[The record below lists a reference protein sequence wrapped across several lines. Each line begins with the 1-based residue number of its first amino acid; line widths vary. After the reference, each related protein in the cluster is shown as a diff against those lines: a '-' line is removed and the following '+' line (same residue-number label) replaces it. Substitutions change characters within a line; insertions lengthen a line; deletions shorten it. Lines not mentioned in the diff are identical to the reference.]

1 MLIIDLHYIA
11 WRAYH
16 STGSLSSNG
25 KPTGVIYGVLR
36 DLHSL
41 MEMFPDP
48 VIVIAADSKNSL
60 RKKLFPGYKLRPEE
74 KDPIEKRAKK
84 EAVEQ
89 IMALKREIL
98 PALGFR
104 NLFEFD
110 GFEADDIMAELVLRK
125 AHHEPPVIVTGDEDM
140 FQLLYHCDMYIPQK
154 TQHYTFEDFIV
165 EYPGMEPSDWATYKA
180 LAGCSSDTVP
190 GVSGIGPKNAIQYIL
205 KTIPAGKKRD
215 SIQTA
220 IADGTFELMRKL
232 VTLPFPGLPEMKL
245 RPFRFNQEAFD
256 DVCEKY
262 EFRSLKW
269 RKNVT

>member
-48 VIVIAADSKNSL
+48 VIVIAADSKTSL

-74 KDPIEKRAKK
+74 KDPIERRARK

-89 IMALKREIL
+89 ILLLKRKIL

-110 GFEADDIMAELVLRK
+110 GYEADDIMAELVMRRAHRK
-125 AHHEPPVIVTGDEDM
+125 LPVLVTGDEDM

-154 TQHYTFEDFIV
+154 AQYYTANDFLV
-165 EYPGMEPSDWATYKA
+165 EYPGMDWSDWATYKA
-180 LAGCSSDTVP
+180 LAGCTSDTVP
-190 GVSGIGPKNAIQYIL
+190 GVVGVGPKTAIQFIL
-205 KTIPAGKKRD
+205 GMLPSGKKKD
-215 SIQTA
+215 A
-220 IADGTFELMRKL
+220 ILQAEKDGTFDLMLKL

-256 DVCEKY
+256 SVCEEY
-262 EFRSLKW
+262 EFKSLRW
-269 RKNVT
+269 RV

>member
-41 MEMFPDP
+41 IEMFPDP
-48 VIVIAADSKNSL
+48 VVVIAADSKTSL

-74 KDPIEKRAKK
+74 KDPIERRARK

-89 IMALKREIL
+89 IVLLKRKIL

-110 GFEADDIMAELVLRK
+110 GYEADDIMAELVKNRQLQK
-125 AHHEPPVIVTGDEDM
+125 QPVIVTGDEDM
-140 FQLLYHCDMYIPQK
+140 FQILDHCDMYIPAKQ
-154 TQHYTFEDFIV
+154 QYYTKRDFNTN
-165 EYPGMEPSDWATYKA
+165 YPMIKPYEWAIYKA

-190 GVSGIGPKNAIQYIL
+190 GVLGVGPKTALQFIRREL
-205 KTIPAGKKRD
+205 SDGKKKD
-215 SIQTA
+215 A
-220 IADGTFELMRKL
+220 ILQAQKDGTFALMLKL

-256 DVCEKY
+256 SICKEY
-262 EFRSLKW
+262 EFKFLKW
-269 RKNVT
+269 RV

>member
-41 MEMFPDP
+41 MGMFPDP

-125 AHHEPPVIVTGDEDM
+125 PPPCRLPVIVTGDEDM

-154 TQHYTFEDFIV
+154 MQHYTLEDFIV
-165 EYPGMEPSDWATYKA
+165 EYPGMEPSDWVAYKA

-190 GVSGIGPKNAIQYIL
+190 GVPGIGPKNAVLEIL
-205 KTIPAGKKRD
+205 GKLPAGKKKD
-215 SIQTA
+215 A
-220 IADGTFELMRKL
+220 ILQARKDGTLALMLKL

-245 RPFRFNQEAFD
+245 RPFRFNQEAFE

-262 EFRSLKW
+262 EFKSLRW
-269 RKNVT
+269 GER

>member
-16 STGSLSSNG
+16 TTGSLSSNG

-48 VIVIAADSKNSL
+48 VIVIAADSKTSL

-74 KDPIEKRAKK
+74 KDPIERRARK

-89 IMALKREIL
+89 ILLLKRQIL

-110 GFEADDIMAELVLRK
+110 GYEADDIMAELVLRK
-125 AHHEPPVIVTGDEDM
+125 AHREPPVIVTGDEDM
-140 FQLLYHCDMYIPQK
+140 FQLLYHCDMYIPAK
-154 TQHYTFEDFIV
+154 TQHYTFEDFLV
-165 EYPGMEPSDWATYKA
+165 EYPGMKPDQWSTYKA

-190 GVSGIGPKNAIQYIL
+190 GVVGVGPKTATQSIL
-205 KTIPAGKKRD
+205 GTLPSGKKKD
-215 SIQTA
+215 A
-220 IADGTFELMRKL
+220 IAQAEKDGTLALMLKL

-256 DVCEKY
+256 SVCEEY
-262 EFRSLKW
+262 EFKSLRRGSK
-269 RKNVT
+269 